1 MFITSGVSYI
11 KYACRS
17 KPTIIDGVEIQH
29 AQKSDF
35 TSESWDRIQSLQ
47 HRADGSTLSSMSD
60 GRFIH
65 KGFKCGTGKEFK
77 VKNVG
82 RFDFYDTV
90 KNIIYELKPNNASSI
105 ARGIKQLH
113 RYNAGIGGGSK
124 LVLVLY

>member
-1 MFITSGVSYI
+1 MFITSGVSFI

-65 KGFKCGTGKEFK
+65 KGFKCGTGKERLIKGFGK
-77 VKNVG
+77 ADSVIGK
-82 RFDFYDTV
+82 T
-90 KNIIYELKPNNASSI
+90 IYELKPNNPWSI
-105 ARGIKQLH
+105 TKGIEQLH
-113 RYNAGIGGGSK
+113 RYNTGLGGGYT